1 MKIGDL
7 IKFTGSWGPTV
18 ASGERRTGV
27 ITEVWTNGRTGRIQT
42 ADVFWDNG
50 DCTST
55 IATLLEVSNESR

>member
-7 IKFTGSWGPTV
+7 IKFNGSWGPTV
-18 ASGERRTGV
+18 VPGERLTGIV
-27 ITEVWTNGRTGRIQT
+27 TEVWKNGRTGRIQN

-55 IATLLEVSNESR
+55 IATLLEVINENR